1 MGSRIRQFILIILLL
16 TSCSENKIKRYL
28 FSSDISVGDSS
39 VVCLNTIL
47 NRSFDWYFV
56 TGGFVFRSELS
67 EIIGS
72 EYKGRTPN
80 DDQTMV
86 IFVKDNTVIYKELFS
101 VSLIDYYPNIE
112 VFEKVDSPAVL
123 FKRIGRRKFD
133 WYKIKA
139 TIQKPGTLAH
149 DSLESSGALDLLLRP
164 NETYDRM
171 RPLL

>member
-56 TGGFVFRSELS
+56 TGGFVFQSELS

-133 WYKIKA
+133 WYKVKGNYSDVRNFGPR
-139 TIQKPGTLAH
+139 QPGKLRGLRPTLAT
-149 DSLESSGALDLLLRP
+149 ER
-164 NETYDRM
+164 DR
-171 RPLL
+171 